1 VSSPINEFLLLLC
14 LLMLLLWLKLLLLLL
29 LLLLLFWL
37 LHKVQASD
45 NNKFIIANSS
55 HECV

>member
-1 VSSPINEFLLLLC
+1 VLADVAAVAQVVAAAAVAVAP
-14 LLMLLLWLKLLLLLL
+14 
-29 LLLLLFWL
+29 FWL